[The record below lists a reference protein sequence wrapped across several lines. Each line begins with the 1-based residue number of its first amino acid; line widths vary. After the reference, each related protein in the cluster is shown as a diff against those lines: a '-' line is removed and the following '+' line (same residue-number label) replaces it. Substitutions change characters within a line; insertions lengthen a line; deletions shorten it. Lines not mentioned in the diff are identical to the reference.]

1 MGIVLGIAY
10 FTIGLKF
17 NDTLLTLGSS
27 EDELPC
33 EDDIYDALSKEEQIN
48 AYGNT
53 YRILEWGNFTN
64 REEAFNYFENKWDIN
79 ILGFTSEIPV
89 NINYLILIKTE
100 TPEGQITMAPLT
112 FGYCDGEDF
121 VWEKS
126 VLAY

>member
-1 MGIVLGIAY
+1 MGHHHHHYRRKYFSRNLIAIIIILGIVLGIAY

-89 NINYLILIKTE
+89 NIN
-100 TPEGQITMAPLT
+100 
-112 FGYCDGEDF
+112 
-121 VWEKS
+121 
-126 VLAY
+126 